1 MAQQINYHP
10 LGYGNEHGEIRFG
23 HIIKNNKYGAYLR
36 SGSDKTHYM
45 NFQSTGNVKQG
56 QKNSTHF
63 YSPGSFTINCGED
76 IQGVKNVDGGKRV
89 NPLAFNLLSQH
100 GDIRISA
107 PLGTIKLDAQ
117 NIELIATGSDGK
129 NGNIKL
135 NSNQKVVIRSPD
147 IEINSTVST
156 KIFSEGQL
164 DTIGKGIM
172 NVYGGLMDFADGAT
186 ALLGSKSQTKL
197 TAIDGTLSS
206 TLEDMM
212 RTVEASV
219 EAKSNE
225 LNKIGGQLQQV
236 VEEVEEELGE
246 TLQQLPDLIEGELG
260 EQLTLFEKDFGDM
273 SGKLSKFFKENS

>member
-1 MAQQINYHP
+1 MAEPINYHP

-45 NFQSTGNVKQG
+45 NFQSTGDVKQG

-135 NSNQKVVIRSPD
+135 NANQKVVVRSPD

-164 DTIGKGIM
+164 DAIGKGIM
-172 NVYGGLMDFADGAT
+172 NIYGGLMDMADGAT
-186 ALLGSKSQTKL
+186 SLLGSKSQIKS

-206 TLEDMM
+206 TF
-212 RTVEASV
+212 EASV

-225 LNKIGGQLQQV
+225 LNKIGGTLQQV
-236 VEEVEEELGE
+236 AEGVEE
-246 TLQQLPDLIEGELG
+246 ELG
-260 EQLTLFEKDFGDM
+260 EQLTLFEKDFEAM

>member
-1 MAQQINYHP
+1 MAEPINYHP

-76 IQGVKNVDGGKRV
+76 IQGTKSADGGKIV
-89 NPLAFNLLSQH
+89 NPPAFNLLSQH

-164 DTIGKGIM
+164 DAIGKGIM

-225 LNKIGGQLQQV
+225 LNKIGGTLQQV
-236 VEEVEEELGE
+236 AEEVEE
-246 TLQQLPDLIEGELG
+246 ELG
-260 EQLTLFEKDFGDM
+260 EQLTLFEKDFEAM
-273 SGKLSKFFKENS
+273 SGKLSKFFNENS